1 MYASCYANNAAAAA
15 AAADDVAEAGTV
27 RSELNTVVCLLVRK
41 SAGHTHT
48 VCVVTVC
55 PLCCHFRLTAD
66 GCVCVLL
73 EGKRAEQGAQLKSKV
88 FAEPVVSLTPSILQA
103 VH

>member
-66 GCVCVLL
+66 GCVCVCLIR
-73 EGKRAEQGAQLKSKV
+73 GKKSRAGR
-88 FAEPVVSLTPSILQA
+88 A
-103 VH
+103 VEKQSFC